1 MVFCKNNGLSLTLEV
16 TYLVKGEQCLSGDA
30 LKLTGGNCCLLY
42 TLTCGLS
49 REHEDVIAAGFSV
62 LEHLYY
68 LKSTPYYCGCAR
80 RNPQDKS
87 PHSASVAL
95 TEIKLSHNCWPRWL

>member
-1 MVFCKNNGLSLTLEV
+1 MVLCKNNGLSLTLEV

-49 REHEDVIAAGFSV
+49 REHEDVIEAGFD
-62 LEHLYY
+62 
-68 LKSTPYYCGCAR
+68 CGCAR
-80 RNPQDKS
+80 RNSQDKS

-95 TEIKLSHNCWPRWL
+95 TEIKLSYNFWPWWL